1 MTARVAINGFG
12 RIGRAAFKILLER
25 DDCEVVAINDLTNPR
40 ALAYL
45 LQHDTAYGNYDKE
58 VYVVEDGKEVHVSDF
73 RGEKDFFTIT
83 AKETFLIIDK
93 KKIQIVA
100 EPDPSKLPWKKLEID
115 VVLECTGRFVKDGA
129 SLAHIDAGA
138 KKVVV
143 SAPTK
148 GTGDIQTFVKGVND
162 SQYLGQNVLSN
173 ASCTTNCTAPVVSVL
188 HAKFGVKKAMMT
200 TVHALTTGQNIVDGP
215 PNPRKPDLR
224 RARAGWKNMTPT
236 STGAAIATTKT
247 IPDLEGKFDGVAI
260 RVPVITGSITDVT
273 MLLEK
278 DVTVEEINAA
288 YEDAKKNP
296 IYKNVLDATYEPI
309 VSSDIIGSKYSAI
322 VDLNLTKVVD
332 GDLVK
337 VMAWY
342 DNEMGYSYRLV
353 EMALMTIA

>member
-1 MTARVAINGFG
+1 
-12 RIGRAAFKILLER
+12 
-25 DDCEVVAINDLTNPR
+25 
-40 ALAYL
+40 
-45 LQHDTAYGNYDKE
+45 
-58 VYVVEDGKEVHVSDF
+58 
-73 RGEKDFFTIT
+73 
-83 AKETFLIIDK
+83 
-93 KKIQIVA
+93 
-100 EPDPSKLPWKKLEID
+100 
-115 VVLECTGRFVKDGA
+115 
-129 SLAHIDAGA
+129 
-138 KKVVV
+138 
-143 SAPTK
+143 
-148 GTGDIQTFVKGVND
+148 
-162 SQYLGQNVLSN
+162 
-173 ASCTTNCTAPVVSVL
+173 
-188 HAKFGVKKAMMT
+188 
-200 TVHALTTGQNIVDGP
+200 
-215 PNPRKPDLR
+215 
-224 RARAGWKNMTPT
+224 MTPT